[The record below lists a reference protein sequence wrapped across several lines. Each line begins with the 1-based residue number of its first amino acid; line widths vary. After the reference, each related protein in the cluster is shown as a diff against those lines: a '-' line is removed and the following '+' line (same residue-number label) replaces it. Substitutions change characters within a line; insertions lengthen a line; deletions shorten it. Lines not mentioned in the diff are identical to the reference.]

1 MKEEK
6 TDTDFTASRD
16 FPFLKEGTQN
26 ITMGNEELN
35 SISLSKEVSTTD
47 FLPVKYKFRRC
58 LEKSHDD
65 GVSPTQTTRL
75 QNSGCS
81 WEGRGEYTPERTSP
95 VYALIRGPKSLLRA
109 SVVPL
114 LTGLAHCLEP
124 LLCNKRSRCD
134 ETPMATVERNP
145 RPQN

>member
-16 FPFLKEGTQN
+16 FPFLKEGTQT

-58 LEKSHDD
+58 LEKSHNHVTTDSD
-65 GVSPTQTTRL
+65 APDYLSEFLSHHSGWFAANPDCSLQGWWAQMACGV
-75 QNSGCS
+75 
-81 WEGRGEYTPERTSP
+81 
-95 VYALIRGPKSLLRA
+95 V
-109 SVVPL
+109 
-114 LTGLAHCLEP
+114 LACL
-124 LLCNKRSRCD
+124 SSS
-134 ETPMATVERNP
+134 TA
-145 RPQN
+145 QG